1 MRCGPAW
8 RWHWYDV
15 YLTCNTQT
23 RWSVWMHTILM
34 FFQTRSLRDHETYI
48 LVGAFAAAFRKA
60 LHWKMGCKCAC
71 IPWAKSCLSS
81 TCARSARSGISQ
93 DQQDEWLFE
102 ARTWSAGQA
111 LERQFFCVWEGRVS
125 VCALFIIETVMLPA
139 SGKVNRLSGEKRV
152 PKESAHDV
160 ISCISCR
167 QTQTHTHTLYI
178 IVLLPCK
185 TKFYVC
191 VICAFV
197 YFPHIKDCQQR
208 DIWTHMDII
217 SWHDTCN
224 VMQ

>member
-23 RWSVWMHTILM
+23 CWSVWMHTILM
-34 FFQTRSLRDHETYI
+34 FFQTRSLRRPWETYI

-60 LHWKMGCKCAC
+60 LHWKMGCKCAR

-102 ARTWSAGQA
+102 ARTWSAGQV

-125 VCALFIIETVMLPA
+125 VCALFIIETVLLPA

-167 QTQTHTHTLYI
+167 QTHTH
-178 IVLLPCK
+178 IVHH
-185 TKFYVC
+185 
-191 VICAFV
+191 CA
-197 YFPHIKDCQQR
+197 
-208 DIWTHMDII
+208 TAM
-217 SWHDTCN
+217 
-224 VMQ
+224 

>member
-1 MRCGPAW
+1 MLASLGLSLVSLALALGPLS
-8 RWHWYDV
+8 HG
-15 YLTCNTQT
+15 
-23 RWSVWMHTILM
+23 
-34 FFQTRSLRDHETYI
+34 FQRTSKTNGFLR
-48 LVGAFAAAFRKA
+48 LA
-60 LHWKMGCKCAC
+60 L
-71 IPWAKSCLSS
+71 
-81 TCARSARSGISQ
+81 
-93 DQQDEWLFE
+93 DQQDRPWNDNSSVFE
-102 ARTWSAGQA
+102 RGGF
-111 LERQFFCVWEGRVS
+111 QFAHC
-125 VCALFIIETVMLPA
+125 FIIETVMLPA

-167 QTQTHTHTLYI
+167 RTHTHTLYI

-185 TKFYVC
+185 TKFYMC